1 MINSSINF
9 LITLLIKPIIIISLR
24 FTELHADKDLVVQK
38 SKSGVRHVSMSLS
51 QLEKKTRARVLVLRP
66 NITRHVSL
74 FGSLNDTSRQRFVF
88 VS

>member
-38 SKSGVRHVSMSLS
+38 VKEWGPPRVDVS
-51 QLEKKTRARVLVLRP
+51 
-66 NITRHVSL
+66 
-74 FGSLNDTSRQRFVF
+74 
-88 VS
+88 